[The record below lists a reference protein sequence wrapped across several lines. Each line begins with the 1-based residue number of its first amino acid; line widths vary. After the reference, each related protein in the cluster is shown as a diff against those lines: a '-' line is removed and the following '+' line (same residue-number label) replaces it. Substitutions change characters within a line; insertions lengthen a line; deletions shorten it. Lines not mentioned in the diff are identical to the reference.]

1 MEESEMKKVSTLKF
15 GDLYMCNSAWNEDT
29 YIELLDDSENTL
41 TCKAR
46 RAYYFFP
53 DAEVSCF
60 KENQVIFR
68 GRVL

>member
-1 MEESEMKKVSTLKF
+1 MIKVSTLKF

-29 YIELLDDSENTL
+29 YLELLDGSENTL

-68 GRVL
+68 GKVL

>member
-1 MEESEMKKVSTLKF
+1 MEESEMTKGSTLKF
-15 GDLYMCNSAWNEDT
+15 GDLYMCNSAWNEDA
-29 YIELLDDSENTL
+29 YIELLDYSENTL

-46 RAYYFFP
+46 HAYNFFS

-68 GRVL
+68 GKVL

>member
-1 MEESEMKKVSTLKF
+1 MEESEMTKVSTLKF
-15 GDLYMCNSAWNEDT
+15 GYLYICNSAWTEDT
-29 YIELLDDSENTL
+29 YIELLDDSEDTVI
-41 TCKAR
+41 CKAR
-46 RAYYFFP
+46 HAYYFFP

>member
-1 MEESEMKKVSTLKF
+1 MIKCSELLDSN
-15 GDLYMCNSAWNEDT
+15 DRWNEDT
-29 YIELLDDSENTL
+29 YIELLDGSENTL

-68 GRVL
+68 GKVL

>member
-1 MEESEMKKVSTLKF
+1 MTKVSTLKF

-46 RAYYFFP
+46 R
-53 DAEVSCF
+53 
-60 KENQVIFR
+60 
-68 GRVL
+68 